1 MTSTNSGTISGAAVV
16 GGVCGQPIKHSMS
29 PVLHNAW
36 IAAAGLDA
44 AYVPFAPAAER
55 FEAFVDGLRGGAVRG
70 VNVTI
75 PFKERALALADTAS
89 DLAKMAGAANLL
101 LFAPDGS
108 VHADNT
114 DGPGL
119 LGAVQAQAPGFDAS
133 AAPVVI
139 LGAGGAAR
147 GAVAALLLAGAP
159 EIRIVNRTLAR
170 AQELADAFG
179 PKVIAAEDAAL
190 PGLLADAGLVINAT
204 SLGLGGGA
212 GPAADLSLT
221 SETAVVMDMVYKP
234 LRTEF
239 LRRAEAAGRR
249 TVDGL
254 EMLLRQAIPSFEAI
268 YGVAPSPAVD
278 VRGMA
283 LKLLGESC

>member
-1 MTSTNSGTISGAAVV
+1 M
-16 GGVCGQPIKHSMS
+16 
-29 PVLHNAW
+29 
-36 IAAAGLDA
+36 
-44 AYVPFAPAAER
+44 PFAPAAER

-204 SLGLGGGA
+204 SLGLGGGE

-221 SETAVVMDMVYKP
+221 SERAVVMDMVYKP